1 MADSMIY
8 AYIFYIAFAI
18 FVIGFIYRVVKWAN
32 LPVPLKI
39 VTTGGQGR
47 FDNPKSS
54 LDVILR
60 MAGEVLVFR
69 SLFRNTKY
77 DLKTNTIKSNRVL
90 WLGAIVFHISFLLIV
105 LRHFRFFVDPV
116 PSVITTLQGVDTIT
130 FLTPTLSFS
139 GILIVIALLYLFIR
153 RLVFPE
159 MRYIS
164 ILSDHLILLLLLAIV
179 ITGTLMRYSLR
190 VDIIQVKQFMLGI
203 LTFSPI
209 SIDIPWILGLHL
221 LLVSALLVYFP
232 FSKLMHAPGI
242 FFSPTRN
249 QINNPRHVRHINPW
263 NYPVKIQSFKE
274 FKKEYENAL
283 KDVEE

>member
-8 AYIFYIAFAI
+8 AYVLYISFAI
-18 FVIGFIYRVVKWAN
+18 FIIGFIYRIVKWAN

-39 VTTGGQGR
+39 VTTGQGSI
-47 FDNPKSS
+47 DNPKSRGA
-54 LDVILR
+54 VILR
-60 MAGEVLVFR
+60 MASEVLLFI

-77 DLKTNTIKSNRVL
+77 DIKTNTIRSNRML
-90 WLGAIVFHISFLLIV
+90 WLGAMVFHVSFLLIV
-105 LRHFRFFVDPV
+105 LRHFRFFTYPV
-116 PSVITTLQGVDTIT
+116 PSVIEVLNKADSFTPFMPSLTTIT
-130 FLTPTLSFS
+130 
-139 GILIVIALLYLFIR
+139 GILIIIALLYLFIR

-164 ILSDHLILLLLLAIV
+164 IFSDYLILLLLLAIV
-179 ITGTLMRYSLR
+179 ITGDMMKYFLR
-190 VDIIQVKQFMLGI
+190 VDLIQVKEFMLGLI
-203 LTFSPI
+203 SFSPV
-209 SIDIPWILGLHL
+209 STEIPWLFGLHL

-249 QINNPRHVRHINPW
+249 QINNPRHARHVNPW

>member
-8 AYIFYIAFAI
+8 AYIFYISFAI
-18 FVIGFIYRVVKWAN
+18 FVIGFIYRIVRWAN
-32 LPVPLKI
+32 IPVPLKI
-39 VTTGGQGR
+39 VTTGQGSI
-47 FDNPKSS
+47 DNPKSGFS
-54 LDVILR
+54 MILR
-60 MAGEVLVFR
+60 MASEILFFK
-69 SLFRNTKY
+69 SLFKNTKY
-77 DLKTNTIKSNRVL
+77 DIETNVIKSNRIL
-90 WLGAIVFHISFLLIV
+90 WLGAIVFHISFLWIV

-116 PSVITTLQGVDTIT
+116 PSVIAVLHSIDTI
-130 FLTPTLSFS
+130 TPTLSFS

-159 MRYIS
+159 LRYIS
-164 ILSDHLILLLLLAIV
+164 ILSDHFVLLLLLAIV
-179 ITGTLMRYSLR
+179 ITGNLMRYSIR
-190 VDIIQVKQFMLGI
+190 VDVVQVKQFMLSV

-209 SIDIPWILGLHL
+209 SMDIPGIFGLHL
-221 LLVSALLVYFP
+221 LLVSLLLIYFP

-263 NYPVKIQSFKE
+263 NYPVKIQSFEE
-274 FKKEYENAL
+274 FKKEYENAM